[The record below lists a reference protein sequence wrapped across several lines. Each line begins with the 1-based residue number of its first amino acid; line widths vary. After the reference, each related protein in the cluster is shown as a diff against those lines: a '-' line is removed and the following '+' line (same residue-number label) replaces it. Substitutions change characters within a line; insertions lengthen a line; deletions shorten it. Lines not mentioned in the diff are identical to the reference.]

1 MGTDT
6 RDPQARLRE
15 NPDFRRFWTAR
26 VVSLAGSSFTYVA
39 LPVLI
44 YQRTGSPLLTGL
56 VAAFEAIPYLLLGL
70 VAGALADRWDRRRV
84 MVAADLVSAVA
95 LGSLPL
101 ADWLGVL
108 TIPHILAAALLSPT
122 VFVFFDA
129 ANFGA
134 LPALVGRDR
143 IASAN
148 SAIWGA
154 GTVVEIAFPLLAGA
168 LLAIVAAPTLI
179 GFDSL
184 TFVASALMI
193 RLITHPLSDPERDPE
208 QLGLRSL
215 AAEVREGLRFL
226 VGHATVRTMTLVGAC
241 QSLAGGAFIGQMVVW
256 ADRRLGVRGGD
267 VRLGVLYASWGL
279 GALAASIAMPKLN
292 RRYGAP
298 RVILVALPASAA
310 LAVATALAVN
320 WIEGAAMLLA
330 WGVAYML
337 VVMLSI
343 TYRMEVTPQ
352 HLMSRVNTA
361 GRMLSFGLGW
371 PIGSLIG
378 GAVAL
383 AKGPSAG
390 MLAGAGAAGVGAVIA
405 WTSLRGPAG
414 AHGARA

>member
-1 MGTDT
+1 M
-6 RDPQARLRE
+6 
-15 NPDFRRFWTAR
+15 
-26 VVSLAGSSFTYVA
+26 VSLAGSSFTYVA

-84 MVAADLVSAVA
+84 MVTADLVSAVA
-95 LGSLPL
+95 LGSLPI
-101 ADWLGVL
+101 ADLLGVL
-108 TIPHILAAALLSPT
+108 TVPHVLVAAFLSPT

-168 LLAIVAAPTLI
+168 LLAVVAAPTLI

-193 RLITHPLSDPERDPE
+193 RLISHPLSDPERDPE

-226 VGHATVRTMTLVGAC
+226 VGHANVRTMTLVGAC

-279 GALAASIAMPKLN
+279 GALAASIVMPKLN

-298 RVILVALPASAA
+298 RVILSALPASAA
-310 LAVATALAVN
+310 LAVATALAMN
-320 WIEGAAMLLA
+320 WIEGAALLLG

-352 HLMSRVNTA
+352 PLMSRVNTA

-378 GAVAL
+378 GLVAQ
-383 AKGPSAG
+383 AKGPAAG
-390 MLAGAGAAGVGAVIA
+390 MLAGAGAAAVGAGIA
-405 WTSLRGPAG
+405 WASPLRASAG
-414 AHGARA
+414 THEARA

>member
-343 TYRMEVTPQ
+343 TYRMEVTPP